1 MRWKPNN
8 AHLCTVCH
16 TCCSSLPPP
25 GEKPFETI
33 EDLVQ
38 DGLITLYMEANH
50 VEDYLKS
57 ARDSRSLRRVVGVG
71 QDTSASN
78 GAVFSE
84 ESIGGDVPPPVPS
97 RGVSQRKLPYQPC
110 TFPHRKDTINVPAAP
125 SHAHELHRI
134 YEEVRDDDLPP
145 PVPNGLE
152 RPLMPNI
159 LKPPMNPVC
168 LFIYLSSHT
177 RQTITKVLS

>member
-1 MRWKPNN
+1 MMDVTTLLVSEVEAKQYSSVP
-8 AHLCTVCH
+8 LCVT
-16 TCCSSLPPP
+16 LPFLPP

-57 ARDSRSLRRVVGVG
+57 ARESRSLRRVVAMG
-71 QDTSASN
+71 QDTSSASN
-78 GAVFSE
+78 EAVFSE
-84 ESIGGDVPPPVPS
+84 ENIGDLPPPVPS

-110 TFPHRKDTINVPAAP
+110 TFPHRKDTINVPAP
-125 SHAHELHRI
+125 SSHAHELHRI
-134 YEEVRDDDLPP
+134 YEEVRDEGLPP

-152 RPLMPNI
+152 RPLMPNG

-168 LFIYLSSHT
+168 LFI
-177 RQTITKVLS
+177 